1 MAIESVLNQK
11 YSDWELVIL
20 DNGSNDSSTEI
31 LVDYQKCDS
40 RISCIYRENNVGW
53 PKGISLCLERAN
65 GEFMMFLGA
74 DDYLANEQTLQEVA
88 GEIFRHRPDI
98 VWTGCSYAVWEED
111 TYQIVTERIPSYKVY
126 ETEDKLTQVAEIM
139 DNVHY
144 NSVMHYV
151 NINFLR
157 QNGIDFFQPFYGDCQ
172 GMTEALC
179 KARKMV
185 TLNKAEYVLTAN
197 TSKTAPRVGFDYN
210 VERQWR
216 SVKSVLSSEEFCNE
230 DRMEFVAE
238 RILRNLAAIFESVV
252 LGEPLRDEFMSDVE
266 KDLSERFEI
275 AEHWLSSDSFGEM
288 MFYAGREKFAEQLI
302 GAVGVMYWECKRC
315 SDMIDRVREK
325 SKWLAE
331 LAEKVF
337 KRDTNGMLKWKE
349 KISEEDAKFLKS
361 AILNSSNKH
370 RIGCELLL
378 KDGIIYEKESLKEQ
392 FQNIWREYID
402 QMERGRK

>member
-11 YSDWELVIL
+11 YSEWELVIL

-31 LVDYQKCDS
+31 LHDYQKCES
-40 RISCIYRENNVGW
+40 RIACIYREDNVGW

-74 DDYLANEQTLQEVA
+74 DDYLANDRTLQEVA
-88 GEIFRHRPDI
+88 GEIFRHHPDI
-98 VWTGCSYAVWEED
+98 VWTGCSYAVLEGD
-111 TYQIVTERIPSYKVY
+111 TYQIVTDRIPSYKVY

-179 KARKMV
+179 KAKKMV

-216 SVKSVLSSEEFCNE
+216 SVKRVLPNAECYNG

-238 RILRNLAAIFESVV
+238 RILRNLAAMFESVV
-252 LGEPLRDEFMSDVE
+252 LGEPLRDEFMADVE

-275 AEHWLSSDSFGEM
+275 AEHWLSSDAFGEM

-302 GAVGVMYWECKRC
+302 GAVGVMYWECRRC
-315 SDMIDRVREK
+315 SDVIGGIREK

-349 KISEEDAKFLKS
+349 KISEEDAEFLKG
-361 AILNSSNKH
+361 AILNSANKH

-392 FQNIWREYID
+392 FQNIWREYIE